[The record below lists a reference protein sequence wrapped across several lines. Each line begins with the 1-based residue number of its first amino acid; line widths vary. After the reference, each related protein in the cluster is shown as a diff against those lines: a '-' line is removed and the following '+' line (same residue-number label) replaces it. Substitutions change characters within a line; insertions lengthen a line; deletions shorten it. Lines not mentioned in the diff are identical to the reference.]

1 MAKLKHWV
9 NGSSIVEAITA
20 SLIFI
25 TVFTISIATIANS
38 IKLKVPCRNFIEL
51 DKYSRELLK
60 MYLEDYHPCGEYIH
74 EMGSGKAKVFIAPFR
89 EDLQIFKLDLEIFGD
104 KDGRILKQTHLIC
117 YEQEDVA

>member
-1 MAKLKHWV
+1 MAKLKYWV

-20 SLIFI
+20 SLIFMI
-25 TVFTISIATIANS
+25 VFSISVASIANS
-38 IKLKVPCRNFIEL
+38 LKMKVPCRNFIEL

-74 EMGSGKAKVFIAPFR
+74 EMDYGKAKVLIAPYR
-89 EDLQIFKLDLEIFGD
+89 ECLQIYKLDIEIVDD
-104 KDGRILKQTHLIC
+104 KGEWMLKQTHLIC

>member
-1 MAKLKHWV
+1 MAKLKYWV

-20 SLIFI
+20 SLIFMI
-25 TVFTISIATIANS
+25 VFTISVAAIANS
-38 IKLKVPCRNFIEL
+38 LKMKVPCRNFIEI
-51 DKYSRELLK
+51 DKCSRELLK

-89 EDLQIFKLDLEIFGD
+89 EDLQIYKLDIEIFGD
-104 KDGRILKQTHLIC
+104 KDERILKQTHLIC